1 MKQNLVPY
9 TLKLE
14 PEMWSQIERN
24 RLSMVGVLHPQGIT
38 KVDYIRSALDAYNQY
53 FAEQVVPRLC
63 AVKNEIEE
71 PLPIYFQNGVD
82 VIW

>member
-53 FAEQVVPRLC
+53 FEEKVMPRVA